1 MTTIPYT
8 ISDAARSFLAQKHGM
23 WIGGKHETAHD
34 LEELGV
40 FDPASEVQI
49 SNISLGGAAEIEG
62 AVAAARHAL
71 SGPWSKMSA
80 PERARVMLA
89 YADRIDQNSRLFTE
103 IAVLDNGMPWV
114 VGESTAP
121 FCASLLRYYSGFP
134 ARITGMTM
142 PSAALGL
149 RPDGLMAY
157 TLREPVGVIG
167 AITPWNYSFGM
178 EMLKIAPVLATG
190 CTLVLKTA
198 EQAPLAGLL
207 LAQLALEAGIPEG
220 VLNVVTGL
228 GETAGAALAA
238 HPGVDK
244 IAFTGSTEVGRL
256 IVRAAAGNLKRVSL
270 ELGGKS
276 PVIIFPD
283 AKLEAAIP
291 GAALAGFMLQGQ
303 NCVCGSRVFVHEAI
317 AKDVVQGMADF
328 SRGMKVGPGFDPA
341 NMIGPLISREQRN
354 RVEGLMKSAREQGA
368 RLVVGGD
375 RVGSQGFYVAP
386 TIFADTKPDMTIVR
400 EEIFGPVIAV
410 QTFGDEDLETIARA
424 ANDTIYGLSG
434 SVWTRNLET
443 AHRMVKLIDAGQVGV
458 NCHAAMDPTMPFGGN
473 KQSGW
478 GREFGAESLDLYL
491 KTKAVTITW

>member
-1 MTTIPYT
+1 MTAIPYAL
-8 ISDAARSFLAQKHGM
+8 SESARSFLQQKHGM
-23 WIGGKHETAHD
+23 WIGGKHETAGD
-34 LEELGV
+34 LEELAV
-40 FDPASEVQI
+40 LDPATEIQI
-49 SNISLGGAAEIEG
+49 ATVSLGGAAEIDR
-62 AVAAARHAL
+62 AVAAARKAL
-71 SGPWSKMSA
+71 CGPWGKMTAS
-80 PERARVMLA
+80 ERSQLMLA
-89 YADRIDQNSRLFTE
+89 YADKIDQHAKLFTE
-103 IAVLDNGMPWV
+103 IAVLDNGMNWLT
-114 VGESTAP
+114 GESTAM
-121 FCASLLRYYSGFP
+121 FCSLFLRYYSGWP
-134 ARITGMTM
+134 ARISGATL
-142 PSAALGL
+142 PSSGLGL
-149 RPDGLMAY
+149 RPDGILAY
-157 TLREPVGVIG
+157 TVREPVGVIG

-178 EMLKIAPVLATG
+178 EMLKIAPILATG
-190 CTLVLKTA
+190 CTMVLKTA

-207 LAQLALEAGIPEG
+207 LAKLALEAGIPEG

-238 HPGVDK
+238 HRGVDK

-303 NCVCGSRVFVHEAI
+303 NCVCGSRLFVHRSI
-317 AKDVVQGMADF
+317 AKEVVQGIGEFA
-328 SRGMKVGPGFDPA
+328 RGMKIGPGFDPS
-341 NMIGPLISREQRN
+341 NMVGPLISREQRD
-354 RVEGLMKSAREQGA
+354 RVEGLIGTAQKQGA
-368 RLVVGGD
+368 HLVAGGA
-375 RVGSQGFYVAP
+375 RVGTKGYFIAP

-400 EEIFGPVIAV
+400 DEIFGPVIAA
-410 QTFGDEDLETIARA
+410 QTFGDEDLQTIADA

-443 AHRMVKLIDAGQVGV
+443 AHRMVKLIDAGQIGV